1 MYREQSDDSQEQVT
15 DGPLHRGQQGG
26 QDPQRPHLA
35 YSSDA
40 QDPSLPHKVSYLA
53 DRRSQG
59 STRREAATP
68 RHRKAPS
75 GADILMAVP
84 HPDSSDHQAEDIAED
99 IMAILEESGA
109 ADPGRLVLALNEA
122 GFVIMPT
129 ALLEMLIDR
138 AETPVAL
145 VAVVQAED
153 VTRGKWN

>member
-1 MYREQSDDSQEQVT
+1 
-15 DGPLHRGQQGG
+15 
-26 QDPQRPHLA
+26 
-35 YSSDA
+35 
-40 QDPSLPHKVSYLA
+40 
-53 DRRSQG
+53 
-59 STRREAATP
+59 
-68 RHRKAPS
+68 
-75 GADILMAVP
+75 MAVP